1 MWPTTP
7 SLDRTVQTPSAVAAS
22 TKRRGA
28 VSVAI
33 IIIVGCAGAT
43 GGAIGPSS
51 NVQGCSAAAAPAA
64 RGSRARKPRVAR
76 RVARRSRPRRALLV
90 LPARDERARLPLRLQ
105 RRRLD
110 VLLPVILIRDVAP
123 ALRAGPLQWHRGLL
137 RRISSTSTGRRV
149 RGRTVCRFSKRLPN
163 RRIPPS
169 AN

>member
-7 SLDRTVQTPSAVAAS
+7 SLDWTVQTPSVVAAS

-28 VSVAI
+28 VSVSI

-51 NVQGCSAAAAPAA
+51 NVQGCSAAAALAA
-64 RGSRARKPRVAR
+64 RGSRARKP

-110 VLLPVILIRDVAP
+110 VLLQGHPDP
-123 ALRAGPLQWHRGLL
+123 
-137 RRISSTSTGRRV
+137 GRRA
-149 RGRTVCRFSKRLPN
+149 RTSGRS
-163 RRIPPS
+163 
-169 AN
+169 